1 MDELFEE
8 LVGYLM
14 QEDETYIQENTNH
27 EAHNSITGGIGDDNL
42 MAVAMMDSFNN
53 NVDNALD
60 GDCYNPHFD
69 LQCTVDDYDYHLGA
83 LLYDECLADL
93 PLLGPITGNFQEDCV
108 TGIPSG
114 DRIQCDR
121 LLPDITDTFLEN
133 CDIDQYFNL
142 METSTMQQKADV
154 DVCCDPHQPH
164 LSSPTIPDHQPQ
176 PQVEEEKQQQELG
189 TQVLIAP
196 ADDRNEEDIEEE
208 EDMLLANEAA
218 ADDEDIGDDV
228 DTSSKNLKSERNRRK
243 RLNQQYL
250 TLRSIVPNITKMD
263 KRTVLVDALAYL
275 QDILHQTQIE
285 IENQNNVISSLN
297 NSSSLANEETINLPL
312 HHHNEDVVPA
322 AEKNV
327 LDVGGSDDQVQPLFH
342 TLLVEP
348 VVPPGPPPFVR
359 RAIFPAVMQKLD
371 EERYVLTIVF
381 NKALGTMGLVQRS
394 VEMLK
399 GFESINVA
407 LSTYDQHHMQSSN
420 FLRPNEEDL
429 RMLKESV
436 KQLGLRFFPSFLPPM
451 ISDSGSRC
459 SPLFIEIELSIH
471 TKNKIILLENNIV
484 FVKLFWTIIFKNK
497 KENLRN
503 I

>member
-14 QEDETYIQENTNH
+14 QEEEANIQENTNH

-42 MAVAMMDSFNN
+42 MTLAMMDGFNN
-53 NVDNALD
+53 NVDNELH
-60 GDCYNPHFD
+60 GDCYTPHLD
-69 LQCTVDDYDYHLGA
+69 QQCNVDDYDYHLGA
-83 LLYDECLADL
+83 LLYDECLAGL
-93 PLLGPITGNFQEDCV
+93 PLLDPITGNFQEDCV
-108 TGIPSG
+108 TDIPSG

-121 LLPDITDTFLEN
+121 LLPDVTDTSLEN
-133 CDIDQYFNL
+133 GDIDQYFNL
-142 METSTMQQKADV
+142 IETSTMKQKADV
-154 DVCCDPHQPH
+154 DVCCDPHQPQ

-176 PQVEEEKQQQELG
+176 QQVEEEKQQQELG

-196 ADDRNEEDIEEE
+196 ADDRNEEDIGEE

-285 IENQNNVISSLN
+285 IENQNKVISSLN
-297 NSSSLANEETINLPL
+297 NPSL
-312 HHHNEDVVPA
+312 DVVPA

-327 LDVGGSDDQVQPLFH
+327 LDVSGSDGQVQPLFH

-348 VVPPGPPPFVR
+348 VEPPGPPPFVS
-359 RAIFPAVMQKLD
+359 RAIFPAIMQMETEKLD

-407 LSTYDQHHMQSSN
+407 LSTYDEHHMQSSN
-420 FLRPNEEDL
+420 FLRVSYSLFKKIKGTLLQTNEEDL
-429 RMLKESV
+429 PEQQAKESV
-436 KQLGLRFFPSFLPPM
+436 KQLGLVSSLRFFH
-451 ISDSGSRC
+451 R
-459 SPLFIEIELSIH
+459 
-471 TKNKIILLENNIV
+471 
-484 FVKLFWTIIFKNK
+484 
-497 KENLRN
+497 
-503 I
+503 

>member
-14 QEDETYIQENTNH
+14 QEEEANIQENTNH

-42 MAVAMMDSFNN
+42 MTLAMMDGFNN
-53 NVDNALD
+53 NVDNELH
-60 GDCYNPHFD
+60 GDCYTPHLD
-69 LQCTVDDYDYHLGA
+69 QQCNVDDYDYHLGA

-93 PLLGPITGNFQEDCV
+93 PLLDPITGNFQEDCV
-108 TGIPSG
+108 TDIPSG

-121 LLPDITDTFLEN
+121 LLPDVTDTSLEN

-142 METSTMQQKADV
+142 IETSTMKQKADV
-154 DVCCDPHQPH
+154 DVCCDPHQP
-164 LSSPTIPDHQPQ
+164 QQ
-176 PQVEEEKQQQELG
+176 QVEEEKQQQDLG

-196 ADDRNEEDIEEE
+196 ADDRNEEDIGEE

-218 ADDEDIGDDV
+218 ADEEDIGDDV

-285 IENQNNVISSLN
+285 IENQNKVISSLN
-297 NSSSLANEETINLPL
+297 NPSLANEETINLPL

-327 LDVGGSDDQVQPLFH
+327 LDVSGSDGQVQPLFH

-348 VVPPGPPPFVR
+348 VEPP
-359 RAIFPAVMQKLD
+359 D

-407 LSTYDQHHMQSSN
+407 LSTYDEHHMQSSN
-420 FLRPNEEDL
+420 FLRVKKIKGTLLQTNEEDL
-429 RMLKESV
+429 LNRAKESV
-436 KQLGLRFFPSFLPPM
+436 KQQGLLFLP
-451 ISDSGSRC
+451 
-459 SPLFIEIELSIH
+459 
-471 TKNKIILLENNIV
+471 
-484 FVKLFWTIIFKNK
+484 FVSSTDDL
-497 KENLRN
+497 
-503 I
+503 

>member
-14 QEDETYIQENTNH
+14 QEEEANIQENTNH

-42 MAVAMMDSFNN
+42 MTLAMMDGFNN
-53 NVDNALD
+53 NVDNELH
-60 GDCYNPHFD
+60 GDCYTPHLD
-69 LQCTVDDYDYHLGA
+69 QQCNVDDYDYHLGA

-93 PLLGPITGNFQEDCV
+93 PLLDPITGNFQEDCV
-108 TGIPSG
+108 TDIPSG

-121 LLPDITDTFLEN
+121 LLPDVTDTSLEN
-133 CDIDQYFNL
+133 GDIDQYFNL
-142 METSTMQQKADV
+142 IETSTMKQKADV
-154 DVCCDPHQPH
+154 DVCCDPHQP
-164 LSSPTIPDHQPQ
+164 QQ
-176 PQVEEEKQQQELG
+176 QVEEEKQQQELG

-196 ADDRNEEDIEEE
+196 ADDRNEEDTEEE

-285 IENQNNVISSLN
+285 IENQNKVISSLN
-297 NSSSLANEETINLPL
+297 NPSLANEETINLPL

-327 LDVGGSDDQVQPLFH
+327 LDVSGSDGQVQPLFH

-348 VVPPGPPPFVR
+348 VEPPGPPPFVS
-359 RAIFPAVMQKLD
+359 RAIFPAIMQMGEKLD

-381 NKALGTMGLVQRS
+381 NKALGTMGTVQRC

-407 LSTYDQHHMQSSN
+407 LSTYDEHHMQSSN
-420 FLRPNEEDL
+420 FLRVKKIKGIDRLMRKTSEQGA
-429 RMLKESV
+429 KESV
-436 KQLGLRFFPSFLPPM
+436 KQLGLLFLP
-451 ISDSGSRC
+451 
-459 SPLFIEIELSIH
+459 
-471 TKNKIILLENNIV
+471 
-484 FVKLFWTIIFKNK
+484 FVSSTDDL
-497 KENLRN
+497 
-503 I
+503 

>member
-14 QEDETYIQENTNH
+14 QEDEANIQENTNH
-27 EAHNSITGGIGDDNL
+27 EAHNSITGGIDDDNL
-42 MAVAMMDSFNN
+42 MTVAMMNSFNIN
-53 NVDNALD
+53 NERD
-60 GDCYNPHFD
+60 GDCYNPHMD
-69 LQCTVDDYDYHLGA
+69 LHCTVDDYDQLGA
-83 LLYDECLADL
+83 LLHDECIADL
-93 PLLGPITGNFQEDCV
+93 PLLDAISGNFQEDCV

-121 LLPDITDTFLEN
+121 LLPDITDTSQEN
-133 CDIDQYFNL
+133 YDIDQYFNL
-142 METSTMQQKADV
+142 TETSTMQQKTDT
-154 DVCCDPHQPH
+154 DVCCEPHQTQS
-164 LSSPTIPDHQPQ
+164 SSPAIPDHQPQ
-176 PQVEEEKQQQELG
+176 QQQQAEEEKLQQELR
-189 TQVLIAP
+189 TQALIAP
-196 ADDRNEEDIEEE
+196 ADDRNQEDIEEE

-285 IENQNNVISSLN
+285 IENQNKVIASLN
-297 NSSSLANEETINLPL
+297 NNSSLANEETINLPL

-327 LDVGGSDDQVQPLFH
+327 LDVSGSDGQVQPLFH

-348 VVPPGPPPFVR
+348 VVPPGPPPFER
-359 RAIFPAVMQKLD
+359 RAIFPAIMQMETEKLD

-420 FLRPNEEDL
+420 FLRVKKIKGSLLQTNEEDL
-429 RMLKESV
+429 LNRAKESV
-436 KQLGLRFFPSFLPPM
+436 KQLGLLFLP
-451 ISDSGSRC
+451 
-459 SPLFIEIELSIH
+459 
-471 TKNKIILLENNIV
+471 
-484 FVKLFWTIIFKNK
+484 FVSSTGDL
-497 KENLRN
+497 
-503 I
+503 

>member
-14 QEDETYIQENTNH
+14 QEEEANIQQNTNH

-53 NVDNALD
+53 NVDNELD

-69 LQCTVDDYDYHLGA
+69 LQCNVDDYDYHLGA

-285 IENQNNVISSLN
+285 IENQNKVIN

-327 LDVGGSDDQVQPLFH
+327 LDVGGSDGQVQPLFH

-348 VVPPGPPPFVR
+348 VVQPVPPPFVR
-359 RAIFPAVMQKLD
+359 RAIFPAIMQMETEKLD

-399 GFESINVA
+399 GLESINVA
-407 LSTYDQHHMQSSN
+407 LSTYDEHHMQSSN
-420 FLRPNEEDL
+420 FLRVKKIKGTLLQTNEEDL
-429 RMLKESV
+429 LNRANESV
-436 KQLGLRFFPSFLPPM
+436 KQMGLLFLP
-451 ISDSGSRC
+451 
-459 SPLFIEIELSIH
+459 
-471 TKNKIILLENNIV
+471 
-484 FVKLFWTIIFKNK
+484 FVSSTDDL
-497 KENLRN
+497 
-503 I
+503 

>member
-14 QEDETYIQENTNH
+14 QEEAANIQENTNH

-42 MAVAMMDSFNN
+42 MTLAMMDSFNN
-53 NVDNALD
+53 NVDNELD
-60 GDCYNPHFD
+60 GDQ
-69 LQCTVDDYDYHLGA
+69 QCNVDDYDYHLGA

-93 PLLGPITGNFQEDCV
+93 SLLEPITGNFQEDCV

-114 DRIQCDR
+114 DRIHCDR
-121 LLPDITDTFLEN
+121 LLPDVTDTSLEN
-133 CDIDQYFNL
+133 CDIDRYFNL
-142 METSTMQQKADV
+142 IETSTMQQKAYV
-154 DVCCDPHQPH
+154 DVCCDPHQPQ
-164 LSSPTIPDHQPQ
+164 LSSPTILDHQPQ
-176 PQVEEEKQQQELG
+176 QQDLG

-196 ADDRNEEDIEEE
+196 ADDRNEEDIGEE

-218 ADDEDIGDDV
+218 ADDEDIGDEV

-275 QDILHQTQIE
+275 QDILHRTQIE
-285 IENQNNVISSLN
+285 IENQDKVISSLN
-297 NSSSLANEETINLPL
+297 NPSLDEETINLPL

-327 LDVGGSDDQVQPLFH
+327 LDVSGSDGQVQPLFQ

-348 VVPPGPPPFVR
+348 VVPPGPPPFVS
-359 RAIFPAVMQKLD
+359 RAIFPAIMQMETEKLD

-381 NKALGTMGLVQRS
+381 NKALGTMGTVQRS

-407 LSTYDQHHMQSSN
+407 LSTYDEHHMQSSN
-420 FLRPNEEDL
+420 FLRVKKIKGTLLQTNEEDL
-429 RMLKESV
+429 LNSKKESV
-436 KQLGLRFFPSFLPPM
+436 KQLGLLFLPFV
-451 ISDSGSRC
+451 SSTDDLDSGS
-459 SPLFIEIELSIH
+459 
-471 TKNKIILLENNIV
+471 
-484 FVKLFWTIIFKNK
+484 
-497 KENLRN
+497 
-503 I
+503 

>member
-14 QEDETYIQENTNH
+14 QEEEANIQENTNH
-27 EAHNSITGGIGDDNL
+27 EAHNSITGGIDDDSL

-53 NVDNALD
+53 NVDNELD

-69 LQCTVDDYDYHLGA
+69 LQCNVDDYDCQLGA

-93 PLLGPITGNFQEDCV
+93 PFLDAITGNFQEDCV

-114 DRIQCDR
+114 SRIQCDR
-121 LLPDITDTFLEN
+121 LLPDVTDTSLEN

-142 METSTMQQKADV
+142 IETSTMQQKADV

-263 KRTVLVDALAYL
+263 KRTVLVGALAYL

-297 NSSSLANEETINLPL
+297 NPSLANEETINLPL

-327 LDVGGSDDQVQPLFH
+327 LDVGGSDGQVQPLFH

-359 RAIFPAVMQKLD
+359 RAIFPAVMQMETEKLD
-371 EERYVLTIVF
+371 EERYV
-381 NKALGTMGLVQRS
+381 S

-407 LSTYDQHHMQSSN
+407 LSTYDEHHMQSSN
-420 FLRPNEEDL
+420 FLRVKKIKGTLLQTNEEDL
-429 RMLKESV
+429 LNRAKESV
-436 KQLGLRFFPSFLPPM
+436 KHLGLVSSFVSSTDDL
-451 ISDSGSRC
+451 
-459 SPLFIEIELSIH
+459 
-471 TKNKIILLENNIV
+471 
-484 FVKLFWTIIFKNK
+484 
-497 KENLRN
+497 
-503 I
+503 

>member
-14 QEDETYIQENTNH
+14 QEDEANIQENTNH
-27 EAHNSITGGIGDDNL
+27 EAHNSITDGIDDDNL
-42 MAVAMMDSFNN
+42 MTVAMMDSFNI
-53 NVDNALD
+53 NVDNNQQD
-60 GDCYNPHFD
+60 GECYNPHMD
-69 LQCTVDDYDYHLGA
+69 LHCTVDDYDYQLDA
-83 LLYDECLADL
+83 LLYDDCLADL
-93 PLLGPITGNFQEDCV
+93 PLLDAISGNFQEDCV

-121 LLPDITDTFLEN
+121 LLPDVTDTSLET

-142 METSTMQQKADV
+142 MESSTMQQKTDT
-154 DVCCDPHQPH
+154 DVCCEPHQTQS
-164 LSSPTIPDHQPQ
+164 SSPAIPDHQPHQ
-176 PQVEEEKQQQELG
+176 QQQVEEEKRQQELG
-189 TQVLIAP
+189 TQALIAP
-196 ADDRNEEDIEEE
+196 ADDRNEEDMEEEEE
-208 EDMLLANEAA
+208 EDVLLANEAT

-228 DTSSKNLKSERNRRK
+228 DTTSKNLRSERNRRK

-275 QDILHQTQIE
+275 QDIVHQTQIE
-285 IENQNNVISSLN
+285 IENQNKVISSLN
-297 NSSSLANEETINLPL
+297 NSSLAKEKTINLPL

-327 LDVGGSDDQVQPLFH
+327 LDVSGNDGQVQPLFH

-348 VVPPGPPPFVR
+348 PGPPPFER
-359 RAIFPAVMQKLD
+359 RAIFPAIMQMETGKLD

-407 LSTYDQHHMQSSN
+407 LSTYDEHHMQSSN
-420 FLRPNEEDL
+420 FIRVKKIKGSLLQTNEEDL
-429 RMLKESV
+429 LNRAKESV
-436 KQLGLRFFPSFLPPM
+436 KQLGLLFLRFVSSTDDL
-451 ISDSGSRC
+451 
-459 SPLFIEIELSIH
+459 
-471 TKNKIILLENNIV
+471 
-484 FVKLFWTIIFKNK
+484 
-497 KENLRN
+497 
-503 I
+503 